1 MRRVLQLACLCA
13 SIQCSFV
20 SASTPLNII
29 GSLVDSDQNSLP
41 FATVSLHHKQDSTL
55 VKVTLSNEDGSF
67 AIEFEPKTITTYFLK
82 VSMPFYEP
90 YSKEI
95 LILNNESSIDLG
107 TLQLVYATQGLGE
120 IQISG
125 KKPFL
130 ERKADRLIINVE
142 NGIMSAGSS
151 AFEIL
156 EKTPGVTVNLQ
167 DAISLNGKSGVQIYV
182 DGKVF
187 PLGGADLS
195 NYLKSLPSN
204 SVDRIELI
212 TNPSSKYDAAGNAG
226 IIDIRLKKDQRFGTN
241 GSANANYGQGV
252 YPKAGIGLNL
262 NHRTS
267 RMNWFGSTNYSF
279 RKGMNKLNLYR
290 AFYESDIKTG
300 AYDQR
305 NFLLFPY
312 HHHGLRLGADYY
324 WPNDKTIIGF
334 VFSGSLNH
342 FKPNGQNS
350 SIVENG
356 NQEQISSFTTRNNSQ
371 DVWPSYSI
379 NLNIKH
385 SFDSLGTDLNLDIDQ
400 ARFWNRTEQNFLTK
414 YYDVQLN
421 PLLPDYYLFGD
432 LAGHLDLLS
441 IKLDFSKSLWG
452 GKMDAGIKSSRVKAD
467 NNLKFYDRSKPI
479 EVFDSTKSNHFIYQE
494 HINAAYLNFTRD
506 FNKLNIQAGLRAE
519 QTIADGNQLINQTSF
534 KKNYFDLFPSFF
546 VNYNIS
552 PNYIMGFN
560 VSRRL
565 DRPNYQQLN
574 PFKFF
579 LDPSTFKE
587 GNPGLDP
594 QYSWVYEWNHN
605 IRRNYSIA
613 FSYTK
618 TYDNITEVIG
628 PVPGQD
634 RITVQTHENLT
645 EFEYYSFTASGHFD
659 LLKFWTCMLS
669 TNAWM
674 GTYKGNYAETD
685 LNTTTRAFSIGNN
698 HTLNLGKSWNAEIN
712 FNYQS
717 AQVYGFMDLEP
728 IWGLGVGIQKQFL
741 NNKASLKLSAS
752 DLFWTNLPKAVIK
765 YRDYIE
771 RFDVK
776 RETRV
781 LSLSF
786 NYRFGNNKIA
796 GSRKRTSG
804 AEEEK
809 RRASGSF

>member
-1 MRRVLQLACLCA
+1 MRRVLQMACICA
-13 SIQCSFV
+13 SIVCPFV
-20 SASTPLNII
+20 SSSAPLNISGI
-29 GSLVDSDQNSLP
+29 LVDSEQNSLP
-41 FATVSLHHKQDSTL
+41 FATISLHHKQDSTL
-55 VKVTLSNEDGSF
+55 VKVTLSNEDGTF
-67 AIEFEPKTITTYFLK
+67 AIEFEPKSYSAYFLK
-82 VSMPFYEP
+82 VSMPFYESF
-90 YSKEI
+90 SKEI
-95 LILNNESSIDLG
+95 QFDNNSSSIDVG
-107 TLQLVYATQGLGE
+107 KLQLVYAAKGLGE
-120 IQISG
+120 IQVSG

-187 PLGGADLS
+187 PLSGADLS

-226 IIDIRLKKDQRFGTN
+226 IIDIRMKKDNRFGTN

-267 RMNWFGSTNYSF
+267 QMNWFGSTNYSF

-290 AFYESDIKTG
+290 EFFENDIKTG
-300 AYDQR
+300 AYDQK

-312 HHHGLRLGADYY
+312 HNNGLRLGADYY
-324 WPNDKTIIGF
+324 LPNDKTIIGF
-334 VFSGSLNH
+334 VFSGSLNQ
-342 FKPNGQNS
+342 FKPNGQNN

-356 NQEQISSFTTRNNSQ
+356 NQEHISSFSTRNNSQ

-379 NLNIKH
+379 NLNFKH

-400 ARFWNRTEQNFLTK
+400 ARYWNMTEQNFLTR

-432 LAGHLDLLS
+432 LRGHLDLLS
-441 IKLDFSKSLWG
+441 IKADFSKPLWG
-452 GKMDAGIKSSRVKAD
+452 GKLGTGIKSSKVKAD
-467 NNLKFYDRSKPI
+467 NDLKFYDRSKPI
-479 EVFDSTKSNHFIYQE
+479 EVFDSTKSNHFVYQE
-494 HINAAYLNFTRD
+494 NINAAYLNFARD
-506 FNKLNIQAGLRAE
+506 FDKFNIQAGLRAE
-519 QTIADGNQLINQTSF
+519 QTIADGIQLINQTSF
-534 KKNYFDLFPSFF
+534 KKDYFDLFPSIF

-552 PNYIMGFN
+552 PEYIMGFN

-579 LDPSTFKE
+579 LDPSTYKE

-628 PVPGQD
+628 PVAGQE
-634 RITVQTHENLT
+634 RITVQTHENLR
-645 EFEYYSFTASGHFD
+645 EFDYYSVSASGQFD
-659 LLKFWTCMLS
+659 LFKFWSCMLS
-669 TNAWM
+669 TNAWI
-674 GTYKGNYAETD
+674 GTYKGNYAETE
-685 LNTTTRAFSIGNN
+685 LNSTTRAFSIGNN
-698 HTLNLGKSWNAEIN
+698 HSLNLGKSWNAEIN

-741 NNKASLKLSAS
+741 NKKASVKLSAS
-752 DLFWTNLPKAVIK
+752 DLFWTNLPKAVIS

-796 GSRKRTSG
+796 GNRKRTGG
-804 AEEEK
+804 AEDEK